1 MGASRGET
9 CTSTRRVAASS
20 IVISLNFVPDLFG
33 QTTTSKSHRFS
44 TPFSSETSL
53 ECLKKNRTE
62 SRRFICLI
70 DTLYDH
76 KIRVIASGE
85 DDYWNLFQNEKI
97 SEQQRL
103 EESRLLIDDLGLKA
117 AEKGSL
123 DSGVFSGEEELFA
136 FDRTVSRLTEMQTKD
151 YWKKWKSYVENR

>member
-1 MGASRGET
+1 
-9 CTSTRRVAASS
+9 V
-20 IVISLNFVPDLFG
+20 D
-33 QTTTSKSHRFS
+33 
-44 TPFSSETSL
+44 
-53 ECLKKNRTE
+53 
-62 SRRFICLI
+62 
-70 DTLYDH
+70 
-76 KIRVIASGE
+76 
-85 DDYWNLFQNEKI
+85 FQNEKI